1 MTLSTDPFPTL
12 AELPMID
19 SSVLDPNHV
28 DAHSAA
34 RRRAIADGHG
44 EGYRQG
50 FAEGRAAGD
59 ADARGDLAFALTAL
73 HRAVEDLNR
82 RDALGTA
89 NMIGEAVDLALAIAQ
104 TVIGRELEVA
114 IDPGRDALVRALE
127 LAPDRGA
134 VLARFHPIDIE
145 LLVDVEQI
153 TAGREVHLIADHS
166 VERGGCILDVGAA
179 RIDAQIGTA
188 LERVRESLTSTD
200 LTGELE
206 TLLNEE
212 MQP

>member
-1 MTLSTDPFPTL
+1 MTLSTDPFPLL

-19 SSVLDPNHV
+19 ASVLDPSNV
-28 DAHSAA
+28 VANSAA
-34 RRRAIADGHG
+34 RRRAVAD
-44 EGYRQG
+44 GYRQG

-73 HRAVEDLNR
+73 HRAVEDLHR
-82 RDALGTA
+82 RDAAGTT
-89 NMIGEAVDLALAIAQ
+89 NMIDEAVDLALAIAQ

-134 VLARFHPIDIE
+134 VLARFHPIDLE
-145 LLVDVEQI
+145 MLVDIDQV

-188 LERVRESLTSTD
+188 LDRVRESLTSTD
-200 LTGELE
+200 LSGELE

-212 MQP
+212 LQP